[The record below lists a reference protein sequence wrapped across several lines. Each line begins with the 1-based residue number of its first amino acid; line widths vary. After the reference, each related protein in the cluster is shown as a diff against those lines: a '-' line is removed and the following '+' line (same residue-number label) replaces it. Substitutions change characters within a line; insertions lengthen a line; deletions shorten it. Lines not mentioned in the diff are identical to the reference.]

1 MNRCSARLLYAP
13 QKVTPSPLRSA
24 GLPGQKQRWESEHD
38 GREESRGRELEL
50 GLRCGTLGTSSPTRL
65 ATVREPHTDSYHVGV
80 RWNCKPAISTAPAYA
95 HAHAQDSFAVT
106 RMRMSTIIQRH
117 YSHTVISKLLRVDY
131 SIYLS
136 ATLSFSLTGLI
147 SYRHQYTHLTQ
158 PTSYPFLRSVSHG
171 HVRVSALQVDVRG
184 LHQVRY
190 QYTATPSFHLPS
202 LAH

>member
-1 MNRCSARLLYAP
+1 MNRCSCRCRCSARLLETSTESNSESIEFCRTP
-13 QKVTPSPLRSA
+13 QGKNQLR
-24 GLPGQKQRWESEHD
+24 ESEHD
-38 GREESRGRELEL
+38 GREEYQ
-50 GLRCGTLGTSSPTRL
+50 GLRCGTPGHQQSYFTLP
-65 ATVREPHTDSYHVGV
+65 ATVREPHMDSHHAGV
-80 RWNCKPAISTAPAYA
+80 RWDCKPAISTA
-95 HAHAQDSFAVT
+95 HAQDSSVFT
-106 RMRMSTIIQRH
+106 RRRMSTIIQRH
-117 YSHTVISKLLRVDY
+117 YSNTVISKLLRVDY